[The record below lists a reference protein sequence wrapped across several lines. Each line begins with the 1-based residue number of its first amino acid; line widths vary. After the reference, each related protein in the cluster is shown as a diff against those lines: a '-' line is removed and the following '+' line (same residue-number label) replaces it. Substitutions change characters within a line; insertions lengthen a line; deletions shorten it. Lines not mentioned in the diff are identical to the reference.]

1 MLRGRVRKME
11 EAQKR
16 EEGQRK
22 EGAVWMEE
30 GKNGSGLAL
39 CLSALLLGLL
49 GGCNVSA
56 DYQ

>member
-22 EGAVWMEE
+22 EGAVWME
-30 GKNGSGLAL
+30 GKEWKWFGAL
-39 CLSALLLGLL
+39 SFCPPPWFIRRVQ
-49 GGCNVSA
+49 CFC
-56 DYQ
+56 

>member
-30 GKNGSGLAL
+30 GKEWKWFGAL
-39 CLSALLLGLL
+39 SFCPPPWFIRRVQ
-49 GGCNVSA
+49 CFC
-56 DYQ
+56 